1 LWIRQAYLT
10 IPLPYHSMAYD
21 IKSVFYLD
29 TSLALVNGAG
39 GGASTQL
46 DLSAYIDPI
55 ARGRSKGT
63 GLAVYKTHFSVDDA
77 SSNDPAGVNTTE
89 TGLFRV
95 AVMAGLGSGE
105 AAVSAVSFANN
116 TLNAANDLCIAGF
129 DWFGADAFGTSVYSA
144 SPSMSPQKWMEP
156 SEKVPYIIVRD
167 NVCLVAEVGANLS
180 SALNVSMRLECA
192 QISLDQATLNQ
203 LLRTQTV

>member
-1 LWIRQAYLT
+1 
-10 IPLPYHSMAYD
+10 MAYD

-29 TSLALVNGAG
+29 TTLALVNGAG

-55 ARGRSKGT
+55 ARGRTKGT
-63 GLAVYKTHFSVDDA
+63 GLAVYKTHFSVDD
-77 SSNDPAGVNTTE
+77 SGSNDPMSVTE
-89 TGLFRV
+89 TGFFR
-95 AVMAGLGSGE
+95 AALIAGLGSGE
-105 AAVSAVSFANN
+105 AAVSAVAFANN
-116 TLNAANDLCIAGF
+116 TINAANDLAVAGF
-129 DWFGADAFGTSVYSA
+129 DFYGADAFGTGVYGM
-144 SPSMSPQKWMEP
+144 SPSMTPQLWLEP
-156 SEKVPYIIVRD
+156 SEKVPYVIVRD

-180 SALNVSMRLECA
+180 SAAKVSCRMEVA